1 MVDMTDLKSVEHKSL
16 VWVRLPPLVRCNDSE
31 TNGGTDAKH
40 EMETGVL
47 YSDTN
52 RTAVTLFLGGLAQL
66 ARALDLHS
74 RGRGFDSLILHH
86 KFN

>member
-52 RTAVTLFLGGLAQL
+52 RTAVTLFWG
-66 ARALDLHS
+66 D
-74 RGRGFDSLILHH
+74 
-86 KFN
+86 

>member
-52 RTAVTLFLGGLAQL
+52 RTAVTLLLG
-66 ARALDLHS
+66 D
-74 RGRGFDSLILHH
+74 
-86 KFN
+86 

>member
-40 EMETGVL
+40 EMETFETHIKEWMR
-47 YSDTN
+47 YKP
-52 RTAVTLFLGGLAQL
+52 
-66 ARALDLHS
+66 HS
-74 RGRGFDSLILHH
+74 RYIIFGELAELV
-86 KFN
+86 